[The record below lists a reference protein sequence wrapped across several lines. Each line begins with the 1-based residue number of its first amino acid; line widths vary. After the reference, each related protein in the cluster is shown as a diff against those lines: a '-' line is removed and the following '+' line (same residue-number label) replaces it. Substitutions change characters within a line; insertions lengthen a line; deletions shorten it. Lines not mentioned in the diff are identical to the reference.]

1 MHAIALTLPYPPTV
15 NHYWKH
21 TKSGVHYVTA
31 QGKAYQQAVK
41 ILSQNAPHFA
51 GKVAVNI
58 SIYPPDNR
66 RRDIDN
72 IFKALLD
79 ALVKAGVIQDDS
91 LIMKLYAE
99 KHAPV
104 KGGQIDI
111 YIEGLNE

>member
-1 MHAIALTLPYPPTV
+1 MSELILTLPYPPTV

-21 TKSGVHYVTA
+21 TKSGVHYVTT

-79 ALVKAGVIQDDS
+79 ALVKAEVIQDDS
-91 LIMKLYAE
+91 LIVKLMAE
-99 KHAPV
+99 KLKPV
-104 KGGQIDI
+104 KGGKVEVH
-111 YIEGLNE
+111 IEGVK